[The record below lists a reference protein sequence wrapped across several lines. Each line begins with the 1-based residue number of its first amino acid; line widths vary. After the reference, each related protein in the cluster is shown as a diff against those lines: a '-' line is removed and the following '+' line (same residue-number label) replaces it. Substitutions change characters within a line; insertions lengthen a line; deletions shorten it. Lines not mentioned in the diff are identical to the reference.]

1 MQLFQ
6 IEQKLLC
13 LTYTLEYRWW
23 NTKKTASGH
32 WGESFAAAHASMQAE
47 RLRQIR
53 RFEGNDAFL
62 YIAYM
67 QSSVWDDRFYII

>member
-1 MQLFQ
+1 
-6 IEQKLLC
+6 
-13 LTYTLEYRWW
+13 
-23 NTKKTASGH
+23 
-32 WGESFAAAHASMQAE
+32 MQAE